1 MRIKRL
7 GIAGVGK
14 CPAPG
19 QSRIGKCPAVAGGG
33 GGGGWGLVAAVID

>member
-1 MRIKRL
+1 MRIKRS

-33 GGGGWGLVAAVID
+33 GGGLGAGRSCN